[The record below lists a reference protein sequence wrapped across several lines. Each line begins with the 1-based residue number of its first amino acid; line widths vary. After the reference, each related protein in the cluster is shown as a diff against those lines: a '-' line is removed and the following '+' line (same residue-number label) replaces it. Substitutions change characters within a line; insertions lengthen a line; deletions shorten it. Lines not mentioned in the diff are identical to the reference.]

1 VKKAGKVLAVCLSA
15 TMVMGMSIPAAADSK
30 EELTFWFPPF
40 AGGEGQVSDQTFWE
54 EMFVPFEEENNC
66 EVTVGIVPWE
76 GYEEKYL
83 SGAASPD
90 GPDVGYMYT
99 EMMYEYIA
107 EMNALTDI
115 DGYFTEEEKDN
126 YLYYNLGNVLG
137 GQYALPVIVG
147 NPSIL
152 VANMDIL
159 NAAGIDAV
167 PTTWDEL
174 LAACEA
180 VKNSNP
186 DVYPF
191 LQEWGNSSYGCLGFN
206 YWPYFWSAGG
216 EITDEEGNLTIDSEA
231 GLKATEFIYS
241 LMESGYMPETATS
254 VNSCGD
260 VFRDGRAA
268 MIMVPS
274 GYPLQYTEINWDF
287 SAVLQGPEAAMT
299 YVAQDSLVLFES
311 CENKELAVKLMKYV
325 TSAEVMGEFY
335 SQIIEQMPIT
345 KDSTFTGD
353 ERYNS
358 LYSDYGDNFLTLPV
372 FKGSATLY
380 DTLLK
385 NLQSM
390 MLGDLT
396 PQEVLTQ
403 TTEYY
408 NNSIR

>member
-1 VKKAGKVLAVCLSA
+1 MKKASKVLAVCLSA
-15 TMVMGMSIPAAADSK
+15 TMAMGMGIPAAAAEK
-30 EELTFWFPPF
+30 EELTFWFPTF
-40 AGGEGQVSDQTFWE
+40 AGGDAEVSDQTFWE
-54 EMFVPFEEENNC
+54 EVMVPFEEENNC
-66 EVTVGIVPWE
+66 EVTVGIIPWD

-83 SGAASPD
+83 AGAVSSD

-126 YLYYNLGNVLG
+126 YLYYDLGNVLG

-191 LQEWGNSSYGCLGFN
+191 LQEWGNSAYGCLGYNF
-206 YWPYFWSAGG
+206 WPYFWSAGG
-216 EITDEEGNLTIDSEA
+216 EITDVEGNLTIDSEE
-231 GLKATEFIYS
+231 GLAAMEFIYS
-241 LMESGYMPETATS
+241 LLENGYMPDSVTS
-254 VNSCGD
+254 VDSCGD
-260 VFRDGRAA
+260 VFRDGGVA

-287 SAVLQGPEAAMT
+287 EAVVQGPAAAMS

-311 CENKELAVKLMKYV
+311 CENKELAVELMKYV
-325 TSAEVMGEFY
+325 TSAEVMEQFY
-335 SQIIEQMPIT
+335 TKILEQMPIT

-353 ERYNS
+353 ERYTS

-385 NLQSM
+385 NIQSM
-390 MLGDLT
+390 MMGDLT

-408 NNSIR
+408 NNSIW